1 MILFRAPYKG
11 HTHHRHAIQETK
23 NSNCAT
29 LPPNHLQRII
39 PLFGGRRPAA
49 GGEQL
54 APSPP
59 SPELPPAN
67 GAVERRAFCRCC
79 LVGPPRASRRGER
92 GAAGGMGGG
101 VRALMR
107 RKQVDSDR
115 ARPGG
120 SSHQLRKELSVTQL
134 VAIGR
139 DISSSSSCFFFSS
152 SFEL

>member
-1 MILFRAPYKG
+1 
-11 HTHHRHAIQETK
+11 
-23 NSNCAT
+23 
-29 LPPNHLQRII
+29 
-39 PLFGGRRPAA
+39 
-49 GGEQL
+49 
-54 APSPP
+54 
-59 SPELPPAN
+59 
-67 GAVERRAFCRCC
+67 
-79 LVGPPRASRRGER
+79 
-92 GAAGGMGGG
+92 MGGG

-139 DISSSSSCFFFSS
+139 DISSSPCFLFSS